1 MWPVETHKTH
11 AIKTNAL
18 RTGALKTRASA
29 SNDRAPKSR
38 ELNHKVRTIQNTD
51 KGIGLRSEHIELLAR
66 SPKHPDIDFLELA
79 PENWMSL
86 GGLKR
91 EQLQDI
97 AKQYPLIAHGLSLS
111 IGDCQPLN
119 TKFVRQV
126 GQFLD
131 ELNIQ
136 VYSEHLSFSR
146 DSQGYLYELLPV
158 PRRAENIGYL
168 ADRIKQVQDI
178 IQRPLVMENIS
189 YYHNYGDEMPE
200 GDFIAEIA
208 KRSGCELLVDI
219 NNLYVNSQNHHFD
232 AAEMLKALPSDAI
245 RYYHIAGHLVESNRS
260 VAGNTAVESNR
271 SLLDTHGMEVQQE
284 VIDLARYVFDLHG
297 SKPLLLERDN
307 NVPPLVVLSEELRTV
322 HRQVLNAGVAHR
334 PMNQELVYA

>member
-1 MWPVETHKTH
+1 MWPVDTHKT
-11 AIKTNAL
+11 KAL
-18 RTGALKTRASA
+18 A
-29 SNDRAPKSR
+29 SNDRAVTNRALESRVPKNR

-97 AKQYPLIAHGLSLS
+97 AKQYPLVAHGLSLS

-131 ELNIQ
+131 DLKIQ

-146 DSQGYLYELLPV
+146 DNQGYLYELLPV
-158 PRRAENIGYL
+158 PRRTENIDYL

-200 GDFIAEIA
+200 GEFIAEIA

-245 RYYHIAGHLVESNRS
+245 RYYHIAGHLVETDR
-260 VAGNTAVESNR
+260 AVEGNK
-271 SLLDTHGMEVQQE
+271 SLLDTHGMEVQPA
-284 VIDLARYVFDLHG
+284 VVDLARYTFSLHG

-307 NVPPLVVLSEELRTV
+307 NVPPLVVLTEELRTV
-322 HRQVLNAGVAHR
+322 HSQVLDAGVVHC

>member
-1 MWPVETHKTH
+1 M
-11 AIKTNAL
+11 
-18 RTGALKTRASA
+18 
-29 SNDRAPKSR
+29 
-38 ELNHKVRTIQNTD
+38 RTIQNTD

-79 PENWMSL
+79 PENWMNL

-97 AKQYPLIAHGLSLS
+97 AKQYPLVAHGLSLS

-131 ELNIQ
+131 DLQIQ

-146 DSQGYLYELLPV
+146 DNQGYLYELLPV
-158 PRRAENIGYL
+158 PRRAENIDYL

-178 IQRPLVMENIS
+178 IQRPLVMEENIS

-200 GDFIAEIA
+200 GEFIAEIA

-245 RYYHIAGHLVESNRS
+245 RYYHIAGHLVESDRT
-260 VAGNTAVESNR
+260 VAGNTAVEGNK
-271 SLLDTHGMEVQQE
+271 SLLDTHGMEVQQA
-284 VIDLARYVFDLHG
+284 VVDLARYTFSLHG

-307 NVPPLVVLSEELRTV
+307 NVPPLVMLTEELRTV
-322 HRQVLNAGVAHR
+322 HSQVLDAGVVHR

>member
-1 MWPVETHKTH
+1 MWPVETHN
-11 AIKTNAL
+11 TNAL
-18 RTGALKTRASA
+18 KTGASA
-29 SNDRAPKSR
+29 SNGRAPKSS
-38 ELNHKVRTIQNTD
+38 ELNHKERTIQNTD

-66 SPKHPDIDFLELA
+66 SPKYPDIDFLELA

-232 AAEMLKALPSDAI
+232 ATEMIKALPSDAI
-245 RYYHIAGHLVESNRS
+245 RYYHIAGHLVEGDRS
-260 VAGNTAVESNR
+260 VAGNTAVESNK

>member
-1 MWPVETHKTH
+1 MWPVETHKT
-11 AIKTNAL
+11 K
-18 RTGALKTRASA
+18 ALKTKALA
-29 SNDRAPKSR
+29 SNGRAHKSR

-97 AKQYPLIAHGLSLS
+97 SKIYPLIAHGLSLS

-146 DSQGYLYELLPV
+146 DNQGYLYELLPV

-200 GDFIAEIA
+200 GEFIAEIA
-208 KRSGCELLVDI
+208 NRSGCELLVDI

-232 AAEMLKALPSDAI
+232 AAKMLEALPSDAI
-245 RYYHIAGHLVESNRS
+245 RYYHIAGHLVESDRS
-260 VAGNTAVESNR
+260 VESNKSIKGNK
-271 SLLDTHGMEVQQE
+271 SLLDTHGMSVQQA
-284 VIDLARYVFDLHG
+284 VIDLARYTFSIHG

-307 NVPPLVVLSEELRTV
+307 NVPPLVVLTEELRDV
-322 HRQVLNAGVAHR
+322 HSQVLGAGVTHR
-334 PMNQELVYA
+334 PLEQELLYA

>member
-1 MWPVETHKTH
+1 MWPVETHNTH
-11 AIKTNAL
+11 AIKTK
-18 RTGALKTRASA
+18 ALKTRASA

-38 ELNHKVRTIQNTD
+38 ELNHKVRMIQNTD

-146 DSQGYLYELLPV
+146 DSQGYLYELLPL

-245 RYYHIAGHLVESNRS
+245 RYYHIAGHLVESDRS
-260 VAGNTAVESNR
+260 VAGNTAIESNK

>member
-1 MWPVETHKTH
+1 MWPVETHNTH
-11 AIKTNAL
+11 AIKINAL
-18 RTGALKTRASA
+18 RTKASA
-29 SNDRAPKSR
+29 SNDRGPKSR
-38 ELNHKVRTIQNTD
+38 ELNHKMRMIQNTD

-97 AKQYPLIAHGLSLS
+97 AKQYTLIAHGLSLS

-245 RYYHIAGHLVESNRS
+245 RYYHIAGHLVESNK
-260 VAGNTAVESNR
+260 

-322 HRQVLNAGVAHR
+322 HRQVSNAGVAHR

>member
-1 MWPVETHKTH
+1 MWPVETHRTN
-11 AIKTNAL
+11 AIKT
-18 RTGALKTRASA
+18 KASA

-200 GDFIAEIA
+200 GEFIAEIA

-232 AAEMLKALPSDAI
+232 ATEMLKALPSDAI
-245 RYYHIAGHLVESNRS
+245 RYYHIAGHLVESDRS
-260 VAGNTAVESNR
+260 VAGNTAVESNK

>member
-1 MWPVETHKTH
+1 MWPVETHKTN
-11 AIKTNAL
+11 ALKTNAL
-18 RTGALKTRASA
+18 A
-29 SNDRAPKSR
+29 SNDRDPKSR

-51 KGIGLRSEHIELLAR
+51 KGIGLRGEHIELLAR

-97 AKQYPLIAHGLSLS
+97 SKLYPLIAHGLSLS

-131 ELNIQ
+131 ELNIE

-146 DSQGYLYELLPV
+146 DNQGYLYELLPV
-158 PRRAENIGYL
+158 PRRAENIDYL

-200 GDFIAEIA
+200 GEFIAEIA

-232 AAEMLKALPSDAI
+232 AAQMLKALPSDAI
-245 RYYHIAGHLVESNRS
+245 RYYHIAGHLVENDRS
-260 VAGNTAVESNR
+260 VESDISIKGNK
-271 SLLDTHGMEVQQE
+271 SLIDTHGMEVQQA
-284 VIDLARYVFDLHG
+284 VIDLARYTFSIHG

-307 NVPPLVVLSEELRTV
+307 NVPPLVVLTEELRGV
-322 HRQVLNAGVAHR
+322 HSQVLDAGVSHR
-334 PMNQELVYA
+334 PLEQELLYA

>member
-1 MWPVETHKTH
+1 MWPVETYKAKGSSSSDAHSSS
-11 AIKTNAL
+11 NRAL
-18 RTGALKTRASA
+18 NNRASRDGT
-29 SNDRAPKSR
+29 SKNR
-38 ELNHKVRTIQNTD
+38 ELIPNVRTIQNTD
-51 KGIGLRSEHIELLAR
+51 KGIGLRSEHIELLAC

-79 PENWMSL
+79 PENWMSI

-131 ELNIQ
+131 DLNIE

-158 PRRAENIGYL
+158 PRRAENLGYL
-168 ADRIKQVQDI
+168 ADRIMQVQDI

-189 YYHNYGDEMPE
+189 YYHDYGDEMPE
-200 GDFIAEIA
+200 GEFISEIA
-208 KRSGCELLVDI
+208 SRSGCELLVDI

-232 AAEMLKALPSDAI
+232 AVEMLKALPSEAI
-245 RYYHIAGHLVESNRS
+245 RYYHIAGHLVESDKS
-260 VAGNTAVESNR
+260 VESNS
-271 SLLDTHGMEVQQE
+271 SLLDTHGMEVQQA
-284 VIDLARYVFDLHG
+284 VIDLARYTFSLHG

-307 NVPPLVVLSEELRTV
+307 NVPPLVVLTEELRTIHSQVLDAGVV
-322 HRQVLNAGVAHR
+322 HRPL
-334 PMNQELVYA
+334 NQELVYA

>member
-1 MWPVETHKTH
+1 MWPVETHETK
-11 AIKTNAL
+11 
-18 RTGALKTRASA
+18 ALKTKALA
-29 SNDRAPKSR
+29 SNNRALTSS

-146 DSQGYLYELLPV
+146 DNQGYLYELLPV

-219 NNLYVNSQNHHFD
+219 NNLYVNSHNHHFE
-232 AAEMLKALPSDAI
+232 AAEMLKTLPSDAI
-245 RYYHIAGHLVESNRS
+245 RYYHIAGHLVES
-260 VAGNTAVESNR
+260 EK
-271 SLLDTHGMEVQQE
+271 SLLDTHGMEVQQA
-284 VIDLARYVFDLHG
+284 VIELARYAFDLHG

-307 NVPPLVVLSEELRTV
+307 NVPPLVVLTEELRDV
-322 HRQVLNAGVAHR
+322 HRQILDAGVTHR
-334 PMNQELVYA
+334 PVEQELFYA

>member
-1 MWPVETHKTH
+1 MWPVETHKTK
-11 AIKTNAL
+11 AIKNK
-18 RTGALKTRASA
+18 ALKTKALA
-29 SNDRAPKSR
+29 SNDRVPKSR

-97 AKQYPLIAHGLSLS
+97 SKLYPLIAHGLSLS

-131 ELNIQ
+131 ELNIE

-146 DSQGYLYELLPV
+146 DNQGYLYELLPV
-158 PRRAENIGYL
+158 PRRAENIDYL

-200 GDFIAEIA
+200 GEFIAEIA

-232 AAEMLKALPSDAI
+232 AAQMLKALPSDAI
-245 RYYHIAGHLVESNRS
+245 RYYHIAGHLVENDRS
-260 VAGNTAVESNR
+260 VESDKSIKGNK
-271 SLLDTHGMEVQQE
+271 SLIDTHGMEVQQA
-284 VIDLARYVFDLHG
+284 VIDLARYTISIHG

-307 NVPPLVVLSEELRTV
+307 NVPPLVVLTEELRGV
-322 HRQVLNAGVAHR
+322 HSQVLDAGVSHR
-334 PMNQELVYA
+334 PLEQELLYA

>member
-1 MWPVETHKTH
+1 MWPVKTCEPR
-11 AIKTNAL
+11 AL
-18 RTGALKTRASA
+18 
-29 SNDRAPKSR
+29 APRQRKAQ
-38 ELNHKVRTIQNTD
+38 TIHNTD

-97 AKQYPLIAHGLSLS
+97 SKRYPLIAHGLSLS

-119 TKFVRQV
+119 KQFVRKV
-126 GQFLD
+126 GRFLE
-131 ELNIQ
+131 ELNID

-158 PRRAENIGYL
+158 PRRQENIGYL

-189 YYHNYGDEMPE
+189 YYYNYGDEMPE
-200 GDFIAEIA
+200 GEFIAEIA

-232 AAEMLKALPSDAI
+232 ATEMLKALPSDAI
-245 RYYHIAGHLVESNRS
+245 RYYHIAGHLVESDKS
-260 VAGNTAVESNR
+260 VEGNK
-271 SLLDTHGMEVQQE
+271 SLLDTHGLEVQQS
-284 VIDLARYVFDLHG
+284 VIDLARYTFSVHG
-297 SKPLLLERDN
+297 CKPLLLERDN
-307 NVPPLVVLSEELRTV
+307 NVPPLVVLAEELRTM
-322 HRQVLNAGVAHR
+322 HSQVLDAGVAHP

>member
-1 MWPVETHKTH
+1 MWPVETHKT
-11 AIKTNAL
+11 K
-18 RTGALKTRASA
+18 ALKTKALA
-29 SNDRAPKSR
+29 SNGRAHKSKG
-38 ELNHKVRTIQNTD
+38 LNHKVRTIQNTD

-97 AKQYPLIAHGLSLS
+97 SKIYPLIAHGLSLS

-131 ELNIQ
+131 ELNIE

-146 DSQGYLYELLPV
+146 DNQGYLYELLPV

-178 IQRPLVMENIS
+178 IQRSLVMENIS

-200 GDFIAEIA
+200 GEFIAEIA
-208 KRSGCELLVDI
+208 NRSGCELLVDI

-232 AAEMLKALPSDAI
+232 AAEMLEALPSDAI
-245 RYYHIAGHLVESNRS
+245 RYYHIAGHLVESDKS
-260 VAGNTAVESNR
+260 VKGNK
-271 SLLDTHGMEVQQE
+271 SLLDTHGMSVQQA
-284 VIDLARYVFDLHG
+284 VIELARYTFSIHG

-307 NVPPLVVLSEELRTV
+307 NVPPLVVLTEELRDV
-322 HRQVLNAGVAHR
+322 HSQVLGAGVTHR
-334 PMNQELVYA
+334 PLDQELLYA